1 MPRAALSTP
10 VDPTSLLLSG
20 FLIGWS
26 VAWPPGPI
34 NAEIARRT
42 IARGYFPGTVVGYGA
57 SVGDTVWAI
66 AVALGANALARDP
79 VLARI
84 LGVVSIVLLAFLA
97 FTFGRGA
104 WRRYANWRS
113 GKSEAVVS
121 RFDDSRAG
129 FALGAFAALTS
140 PYNVAFWLAI
150 VGRPDIASQG
160 IEATFWMAAGV
171 LLGTIVWVSVFAGA
185 LTAFRS
191 RLEHP
196 LWDVFTQGATS
207 LLMLYFA
214 LRSLGLI

>member
-1 MPRAALSTP
+1 LSATID
-10 VDPTSLLLSG
+10 VSSLLLTG
-20 FLIGWS
+20 FIIGWS

-42 IARGYFPGTVVGYGA
+42 IARGYFPGAVVGYGA

-79 VLARI
+79 TLAKI
-84 LGVVSIVLLAFLA
+84 LGMVSIALLIFLTVVFA
-97 FTFGRGA
+97 RGA
-104 WRRYANWRS
+104 WRRFANWRS
-113 GKSEAVVS
+113 GLVEPTTS

-129 FALGAFAALTS
+129 FALGAVAALTS

-171 LLGTIVWVSVFAGA
+171 LIGTIVWVSVFAGA

-196 LWDVFTQGATS
+196 LWDIFTQGATS
-207 LLMLYFA
+207 ALMLYFA